1 MTGMIGMSVRP
12 GGSGGAVRGVAWRAA
27 ALLLVFPDQRFYDR
41 RPMLRA
47 AVADLP
53 DGPVRRPLTGF
64 LDHVDRTRP
73 IGLAVRYA
81 EVVRG
86 RGLHLTYYG
95 GACRREV
102 LDELYRA
109 AGCDPGGDAG
119 MEPDALPVMLEH
131 AAHCA
136 DDWLLQAH
144 RVPIERLENALRARR
159 TPYAAL
165 VGAVLATLETTR
177 TGGASGDVPPV
188 PCAVPVSG
196 EGQATFSDDDEEED
210 LEAESPEPLLDDDS
224 DLAGADGESDEP
236 FPLEDGF
243 DDDPLDEA
251 PTVEDDL
258 PEPRLSV
265 R

>member
-1 MTGMIGMSVRP
+1 MNGSSVRP
-12 GGSGGAVRGVAWRAA
+12 GGSGGAVRGVAWRAVS
-27 ALLLVFPDQRFYDR
+27 LLLAFPDQRFYDR

-53 DGPVRRPLTGF
+53 DGPVWRSLTGF
-64 LDHVDRTRP
+64 LDHVDRTSP
-73 IGLAVRYA
+73 IGLAVEYG

-95 GACRREV
+95 GVCRPEA
-102 LDELYRA
+102 LAELYRA
-109 AGCDPGGDAG
+109 AGCEPGCEPG
-119 MEPDALPVMLEH
+119 MAADALPLMLEH

-144 RVPIERLENALRARR
+144 RVPLEGLANALRARR

-165 VGAVLATLETTR
+165 VEAVRATLETTR
-177 TGGASGDVPPV
+177 TGGTSGDVPPV
-188 PCAVPVSG
+188 PRTIPVSG
-196 EGQATFSDDDEEED
+196 EGQATFSDEDDEEEG
-210 LEAESPEPLLDDDS
+210 LAAESPEPLLDDDDS
-224 DLAGADGESDEP
+224 DLAGADDDSDDPPENV
-236 FPLEDGF
+236 F
-243 DDDPLDEA
+243 DDPLDEA